1 MKTLIFIHGGESFTD
16 ESAYQAFLRVTYIV
30 WQSEI
35 WTPEMKTSW
44 TQEIAK
50 KWYTLGNQ
58 VYMPVFPNKLDAK
71 YEEWKLVFD

>member
-16 ESAYQAFLRVTYIV
+16 ESAYQAFLRDTYIV

-35 WTPEMKTSW
+35 WTPQMKTSW

-50 KWYTLGNQ
+50 KWY
-58 VYMPVFPNKLDAK
+58 AK
-71 YEEWKLVFD
+71 